1 MNELFCSDDN
11 VVLMK
16 RPLAISLG
24 GGADGAE
31 GCRLQ
36 VAVRSVGKRFF
47 ASKER
52 IVVCWEGLAEWPR
65 ELVEPNGIQS
75 MPMREQ
81 GWVMI
86 RRVPGNPG
94 MSILQV
100 CMLAK
105 PGISIE
111 SMLKRDH
118 PGQLKSI
125 QDLVIPSYQQLFNS
139 RYQVVENMLFDSKT
153 EPK

>member
-1 MNELFCSDDN
+1 
-11 VVLMK
+11 
-16 RPLAISLG
+16 
-24 GGADGAE
+24 
-31 GCRLQ
+31 
-36 VAVRSVGKRFF
+36 
-47 ASKER
+47 
-52 IVVCWEGLAEWPR
+52 
-65 ELVEPNGIQS
+65 
-75 MPMREQ
+75 
-81 GWVMI
+81 MI